1 MIRIP
6 QISKQQTYI
15 LVVAILLATVVIFSQ
30 PLGIVDDVTSIDFKT
45 LIFENINA
53 LVAIVVALV
62 LIIVVGICKVGPWK
76 AVIMVAGLAI
86 PVILYLKLEAII

>member
-1 MIRIP
+1 MKIP
-6 QISKQQTYI
+6 QLSQKHTII
-15 LVVAILLATVVIFSQ
+15 LVVAILLATVVVFSQ

-62 LIIVVGICKVGPWK
+62 LIIVVGIVKVGPWK

>member
-1 MIRIP
+1 MKIP
-6 QISKQQTYI
+6 QLSQKHTII
-15 LVVAILLATVVIFSQ
+15 LVVAVLLATVVVFSG

-53 LVAIVVALV
+53 LIAIAVALV
-62 LIIVVGICKVGPWK
+62 LIIVVGIVKVGPWK

>member
-1 MIRIP
+1 MKIP
-6 QISKQQTYI
+6 QLSQKHTII
-15 LVVAILLATVVIFSQ
+15 LVVAVLLATVVVFSQ

-53 LVAIVVALV
+53 LIAIAVALV
-62 LIIVVGICKVGPWK
+62 LIIVVGIVKVGPWK

>member
-1 MIRIP
+1 MMK
-6 QISKQQTYI
+6 ISQQQTYM
-15 LVVAILLATVVIFSQ
+15 LVIAILLASVVIFSG
-30 PLGIVDDVTSIDFKT
+30 PLGIVDDVVSYDFKT

-62 LIIVVGICKVGPWK
+62 LIIVVGIFKVGPWK
-76 AVIMVAGLAI
+76 AVIMLAALAI